1 MAINQDAMTPEEQI
15 FEHFTATDS
24 LFQDEI
30 SEEENV
36 QAAPEEDEDAE
47 DTEIEV
53 DEVEEDD
60 EDDEDSESD
69 EESDAPWMP
78 NSLDELAEALKVDM
92 DDIKS
97 IRVKTKVDG
106 VEGEATLA
114 EVIKNY
120 QLNKSLTERS
130 EAIARERKQFQEYQE
145 ALQQQAKAFEE
156 KLADAESLTM
166 MAEERLK
173 REIGAIDWDQ
183 LRADDP
189 AEYAVRRQDYMEKIG
204 ELEASK
210 QQIIQE
216 RQEQFQKQ
224 QQEWM
229 ERRDKILRENQ
240 EKLLE
245 AVPEMRDPDVRTKE
259 VNELKNYLRSQNIS
273 DEEINNIVDYRMI
286 VLARKAKAYD
296 EMQTKVKPAKA
307 KAKTKPKFTKPGSVT
322 TKADADSQQ
331 IARRHKRAAK
341 TQNVDDWAKALED
354 RLF

>member
-1 MAINQDAMTPEEQI
+1 MATQQDAMTPEEQI
-15 FEHFTATDS
+15 FEHFSTTDS
-24 LFQDEI
+24 LFQDET
-30 SEEENV
+30 SEEEKA
-36 QAAPEEDEDAE
+36 QAAPEEEELEAE
-47 DTEIEV
+47 DTDIE
-53 DEVEEDD
+53 DEEVED
-60 EDDEDSESD
+60 EGDD
-69 EESDAPWMP
+69 EESEPEEESETPWMP
-78 NSLDELAEALKVDM
+78 TSLDELAAAMEVET
-92 DDIKS
+92 DDLKS
-97 IRVKTKVDG
+97 IRIKTKVDG

-130 EAIARERKQFQEYQE
+130 EAFAHERKQFEE
-145 ALQQQAKAFEE
+145 RSQQLAKAFEE
-156 KLADAESLTM
+156 KLAGAESLTM

-173 REIGAIDWDQ
+173 REIGAIDWEQ

-210 QQIIQE
+210 QQIMQE

-224 QQEWM
+224 QQEWL
-229 ERRDKILRENQ
+229 ENRDKLLKHNQ

-245 AVPEMRDPDVRTKE
+245 VVPEFRDPDLRTKE
-259 VNELKNYLRSQNIS
+259 VNELKSYLRSQEIS

-322 TKADADSQQ
+322 TKADADSSRM
-331 IARRHKRAAK
+331 IRRHKRAAK
-341 TQNVDDWAKALED
+341 TQDVDDWAAALED